1 MFFFRRCKV
10 CDVFNL
16 EHPVYGISVDPCN
29 DNIFA
34 SAGEDGRILIFD
46 TRLNASSGE
55 IKNRN
60 KIQFIFSYIT
70 SLIFLFIEPYKLASF
85 KSPFHAVMFNP
96 VDPRLITTA
105 NSKEGA
111 ALWDI
116 RVSNKYV
123 FTSGFREFHIPKH

>member
-1 MFFFRRCKV
+1 M
-10 CDVFNL
+10 FNL
-16 EHPVYGISVDPCN
+16 GHPVYGISVDPCN

-46 TRLNASSGE
+46 TRLDPSNGNINYFFFSLPCCFFERFAVT
-55 IKNRN
+55 
-60 KIQFIFSYIT
+60 KICCFSD
-70 SLIFLFIEPYKLASF
+70 PYQLASF

-96 VDPRLITTA
+96 VDTRLITTA

-116 RVSNKYV
+116 RVSNKLV
-123 FTSGFREFHIPKH
+123 SSVRRIQ